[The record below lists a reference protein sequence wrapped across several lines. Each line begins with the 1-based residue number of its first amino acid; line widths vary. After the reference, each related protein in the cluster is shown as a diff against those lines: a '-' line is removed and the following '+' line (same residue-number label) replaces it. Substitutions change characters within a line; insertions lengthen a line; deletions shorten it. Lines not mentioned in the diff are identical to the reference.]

1 MRFTDRQKAIR
12 KEKQYA
18 ERRFTQLLECVDRI
32 AKDATEN
39 QIEEILLE
47 LDRKWRKF
55 AENLIY
61 LNRGGRDEFIKI
73 ARERAFKAIK
83 VEA

>member
-1 MRFTDRQKAIR
+1 MKRISIFNAICTGMPTFKAIF
-12 KEKQYA
+12 K
-18 ERRFTQLLECVDRI
+18 LLECVDRI